1 MEASEG
7 LLYGFLLILAG
18 FVLIVVGVLVS
29 VVRNLSDEGG
39 FDAEAGGVVFI
50 GPIPVVF
57 GTSRGVVWIALAV
70 ALLMLVSFFVFY
82 R

>member
-1 MEASEG
+1 M
-7 LLYGFLLILAG
+7 ILAG
-18 FVLIVVGVLVS
+18 FVLIVIGVLVS

-50 GPIPVVF
+50 GPIPIVF
-57 GTSRGVVWIALAV
+57 GTSRGIVWIALAI

>member
-1 MEASEG
+1 MEASDG
-7 LLYGFLLILAG
+7 LPYGLLLILAG

-29 VVRNLSDEGG
+29 VVRSFGEEG

-57 GTSRGVVWIALAV
+57 GTSRGIVWIALAV

>member
-1 MEASEG
+1 M
-7 LLYGFLLILAG
+7 ILAG

-29 VVRNLSDEGG
+29 VVRNLSDQGG

-50 GPIPVVF
+50 EPIPVVF
-57 GTSRGVVWIALAV
+57 GTSRGIVWIALAI
-70 ALLMLVSFFVFY
+70 ALLMLVSFFLFY

>member
-1 MEASEG
+1 MEASDG
-7 LLYGFLLILAG
+7 LPYGFLLILAG
-18 FVLIVVGVLVS
+18 FVLIVIGVLVS
-29 VVRNLSDEGG
+29 VVRNLSGEGG
-39 FDAEAGGVVFI
+39 FDTEAGGVIFI

-57 GTSRGVVWIALAV
+57 GTSRGIVWIALAV